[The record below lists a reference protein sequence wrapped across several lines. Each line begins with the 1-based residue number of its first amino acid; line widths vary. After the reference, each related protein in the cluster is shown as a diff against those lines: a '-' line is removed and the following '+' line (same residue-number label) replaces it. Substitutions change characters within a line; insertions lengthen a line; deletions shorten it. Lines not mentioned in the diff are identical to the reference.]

1 MELRSAFTLAG
12 GRRLALL
19 WRVSGLLQPYYRIM
33 FVASAVSSGLCALL
47 RGGPQPFERIAI
59 ELAPDP
65 AARDGL
71 RAWLELGVALGELDK
86 GPGGYGLEGALSREL
101 AHASNDDV
109 AALLEEVAC
118 FHQRLVLETPARL
131 KRGELWA
138 ADDHDACLIARS
150 SRILEPF
157 LFAALDSA
165 LPVSGELRL
174 LDLGCG
180 AGTYLRRAAARNP
193 RLRAVGIERSPAV
206 AAAARA
212 AVERGGLSDRVTIE
226 TGDLRQREG
235 GGGFDF
241 AMLLNVIY
249 YFPVR
254 ERPDVVAK
262 VASFLRPGGRLLLAS
277 SCRGGSE
284 GMRVLDIWC
293 SSTEGSGP
301 LPAREQL
308 TSLLAEAGL
317 GDIEVKRAI
326 PGEQYYLVSG
336 RKRD

>member
-19 WRVSGLLQPYYRIM
+19 WRVSGLLQPFYRIV

-101 AHASNDDV
+101 AHAANDDV

-131 KRGELWA
+131 KRGELWTEE
-138 ADDHDACLIARS
+138 DHDACLIARS
-150 SRILEPF
+150 ARILEPF

-165 LPVSGELRL
+165 LPASGEVRV
-174 LDLGCG
+174 LDVGCG
-180 AGTYLRRAAARNP
+180 AGTYLRRAAVRNP
-193 RLRAVGIERSPAV
+193 GLRAVGIERSPAV
-206 AAAARA
+206 AGAARA
-212 AVERGGLSDRVTIE
+212 AVERGGLADRVAIE
-226 TGDLRQREG
+226 TGDFREREG
-235 GGGFDF
+235 DGSFDF

-249 YFPVR
+249 YFPHR
-254 ERPDVVAK
+254 ERPDLVAK
-262 VASFLRPGGRLLLAS
+262 VASFLKPGGRLLLAS

-284 GMRVLDIWC
+284 GMRVLDLWC
-293 SSTEGSGP
+293 SSTEGFGP

-308 TSLLAEAGL
+308 TGLLAEAGL
-317 GDIEVKRAI
+317 ADIEVKRAI

-336 RKRD
+336 RKPG